1 MNPEIQELIAPYTG
15 TVRRVAVIDAGY
27 RADVTASVE
36 ADRGRF
42 FVKAFKEAGTVSEPR
57 EVALN
62 PYVAGIGPALVGHA
76 RSESWTALVYVFIEG
91 RHADLSPS
99 SPDIA
104 RVVSLIDHV
113 GRVRL
118 PESGPWRH
126 RTWRDVATA
135 DEARLLDGGALLHS
149 DINPENF
156 LVDGT
161 QAWLVDW
168 SSPFLGAAVVNLGEL
183 VTQLIAAGHSPA
195 EAEHAVSGCEVW
207 ADAEPGVID
216 ALARVLAR
224 MHRGWERDRP
234 GWRARFPEGSWH
246 RAISPA
252 VEAWASYRLSTSG
265 HD

>member
-15 TVRRVAVIDAGY
+15 TVRRVAEIDAGY

-42 FVKAFKEAGTVSEPR
+42 FVKAFKEAGTAVPEPR

-62 PYVAGIGPALVGHA
+62 PYVRGIGPPLVRLA
-76 RSESWTALVYVFIEG
+76 RSGSWTALIYVFIEG
-91 RHADLSPS
+91 RHADLGPG
-99 SPDIA
+99 SPDISH
-104 RVVSLIDHV
+104 VVSLIDRV
-113 GRVRL
+113 GRVH
-118 PESGPWRH
+118 PPDDGTWRH
-126 RTWRDVATA
+126 RTWRDVASA
-135 DEARLLDGGALLHS
+135 DEVRLLDGNALLHS
-149 DINPENF
+149 DINPENI

-161 QAWLVDW
+161 RAWLVDW

-195 EAEHAVSGCEVW
+195 AAEHTVSGCEVW
-207 ADAEPGVID
+207 ANAEPGVID

-246 RAISPA
+246 RAITPA
-252 VEAWASYRLSTSG
+252 VDAWASYRSSR
-265 HD
+265 